1 MKKNQLLCLALA
13 ALLALCC
20 VSALAES
27 AAAPVCQQPT
37 KDGKL
42 HGHWYGEWFPTR
54 VKHHTAFCRYD
65 GCGEERET
73 SCERITLSAG
83 EATTAKLCPVC
94 GGVDGVRGFA
104 AVAAQVTGVDRAL
117 PQGEAIVRAGEWNG
131 QQYLTVAFEYGGRL
145 RCPLGAIRVTL
156 PADIGAACTIVG
168 AQESDGPPLS
178 RLRRQLPLKGEP
190 FGSRV
195 PQSAQYRRASAVHRR
210 DGAIPPYGRGHGGAP
225 RQSLPCVKGGGTAL
239 AVTEGL

>member
-1 MKKNQLLCLALA
+1 MKKNQLLCMALA

-27 AAAPVCQQPT
+27 AAAPVYQQPT

-94 GGVDGVRGFA
+94 GGVDGV
-104 AVAAQVTGVDRAL
+104 AL
-117 PQGEAIVRAGEWNG
+117 E
-131 QQYLTVAFEYGGRL
+131 
-145 RCPLGAIRVTL
+145 GA
-156 PADIGAACTIVG
+156 
-168 AQESDGPPLS
+168 
-178 RLRRQLPLKGEP
+178 LKGVRLEL
-190 FGSRV
+190 GEL
-195 PQSAQYRRASAVHRR
+195 HRR
-210 DGAIPPYGRGHGGAP
+210 LMDVLKDESQAKLMLN
-225 RQSLPCVKGGGTAL
+225 SLF
-239 AVTEGL
+239 

>member
-156 PADIGAACTIVG
+156 PADMGAACTIVG
-168 AQESDGPPLS
+168 AQNALDTVSADGTVS
-178 RLRRQLPLKGEP
+178 FELPRSAFSAGELP
-190 FGSRV
+190 V
-195 PQSAQYRRASAVHRR
+195 VLLTASAQ
-210 DGAIPPYGRGHGGAP
+210 
-225 RQSLPCVKGGGTAL
+225 
-239 AVTEGL
+239 

>member
-83 EATTAKLCPVC
+83 EATTAKLCPGC

-104 AVAAQVTGVDRAL
+104 A
-117 PQGEAIVRAGEWNG
+117 
-131 QQYLTVAFEYGGRL
+131 VAFEYGGRL

-156 PADIGAACTIVG
+156 PADMGAACTIVG
-168 AQESDGPPLS
+168 AQNALDTVSADGTVS
-178 RLRRQLPLKGEP
+178 FELPRSAFSAGELP
-190 FGSRV
+190 V
-195 PQSAQYRRASAVHRR
+195 ALLTVSAQ
-210 DGAIPPYGRGHGGAP
+210 
-225 RQSLPCVKGGGTAL
+225 
-239 AVTEGL
+239 

>member
-117 PQGEAIVRAGEWNG
+117 PQGR
-131 QQYLTVAFEYGGRL
+131 
-145 RCPLGAIRVTL
+145 
-156 PADIGAACTIVG
+156 
-168 AQESDGPPLS
+168 
-178 RLRRQLPLKGEP
+178 
-190 FGSRV
+190 
-195 PQSAQYRRASAVHRR
+195 SA
-210 DGAIPPYGRGHGGAP
+210 
-225 RQSLPCVKGGGTAL
+225 
-239 AVTEGL
+239 

>member
-73 SCERITLSAG
+73 SWSAS
-83 EATTAKLCPVC
+83 P
-94 GGVDGVRGFA
+94 
-104 AVAAQVTGVDRAL
+104 
-117 PQGEAIVRAGEWNG
+117 
-131 QQYLTVAFEYGGRL
+131 
-145 RCPLGAIRVTL
+145 
-156 PADIGAACTIVG
+156 
-168 AQESDGPPLS
+168 
-178 RLRRQLPLKGEP
+178 
-190 FGSRV
+190 
-195 PQSAQYRRASAVHRR
+195 
-210 DGAIPPYGRGHGGAP
+210 
-225 RQSLPCVKGGGTAL
+225 
-239 AVTEGL
+239 

>member
-73 SCERITLSAG
+73 SGQS
-83 EATTAKLCPVC
+83 
-94 GGVDGVRGFA
+94 
-104 AVAAQVTGVDRAL
+104 
-117 PQGEAIVRAGEWNG
+117 PQ
-131 QQYLTVAFEYGGRL
+131 
-145 RCPLGAIRVTL
+145 
-156 PADIGAACTIVG
+156 
-168 AQESDGPPLS
+168 
-178 RLRRQLPLKGEP
+178 
-190 FGSRV
+190 
-195 PQSAQYRRASAVHRR
+195 R
-210 DGAIPPYGRGHGGAP
+210 DGD
-225 RQSLPCVKGGGTAL
+225 RQSPARWRQRPSPCRPRA
-239 AVTEGL
+239 A